1 MKFNQQNLG
10 ISNFVMYSFL
20 SFIIFLASSC
30 SNKRAMLEQQAKLA
44 VSKDITNVTAKC
56 VDGLTAGMGSLV
68 LDMVISKGQRDSLIL
83 KPLIPY
89 IDKELKTK
97 SDEELTAMT
106 KSTPDRIKFI
116 GGVLVHNKDNIVNT
130 MSKEFS
136 YAKAF
141 VDLAI
146 QLMNA
151 GN

>member
-1 MKFNQQNLG
+1 
-10 ISNFVMYSFL
+10 
-20 SFIIFLASSC
+20 
-30 SNKRAMLEQQAKLA
+30 
-44 VSKDITNVTAKC
+44 
-56 VDGLTAGMGSLV
+56 
-68 LDMVISKGQRDSLIL
+68 MVISKGQRDSLIL

-106 KSTPDRIKFI
+106 KSTPDRLKFI

-130 MSKEFS
+130 MSKEFG